1 MKEAKRQSQTSKII
15 QYRYD
20 NPHDTLQQIG
30 DAFNVSRQY
39 VFKVL
44 KQFNIPTVRAKK
56 MKNPR
61 HCKIC
66 GELSTKLVHD
76 GSCHFQY
83 YNLKINSA
91 TCRIPFYRKRSQIK
105 QAYEQGFT
113 YNYCSQSC
121 YRKGKRALS
130 V

>member
-1 MKEAKRQSQTSKII
+1 MKKTKRQSQSSKII
-15 QYRYD
+15 QYRYE

-44 KQFNIPTVRAKK
+44 KQFDIPTVRAKK

-66 GELSTKLVHD
+66 
-76 GSCHFQY
+76 C
-83 YNLKINSA
+83 
-91 TCRIPFYRKRSQIK
+91 
-105 QAYEQGFT
+105 
-113 YNYCSQSC
+113 
-121 YRKGKRALS
+121 
-130 V
+130 

>member
-1 MKEAKRQSQTSKII
+1 MKKTKRQAQSSNII
-15 QYRYD
+15 LFRYA

-44 KQFNIPTVRAKK
+44 KQFDIPTVRAKK

-66 GELSTKLVHD
+66 GEISTKLVHD
-76 GSCHFQY
+76 GTCHFQY
-83 YNLKINSA
+83 YNLKINCA